1 MVLDIVVNIIMLVTL
16 FIVVTAVFIWLLLP
30 EIKKGERQTGKLLK
44 EKIWRCKSCKNCKM
58 LFDNGKVVC
67 DKMDFKTPQDV
78 PDECKRVE
86 IESVF
91 DEFEDD
97 IKGFDE

>member
-1 MVLDIVVNIIMLVTL
+1 
-16 FIVVTAVFIWLLLP
+16 
-30 EIKKGERQTGKLLK
+30 
-44 EKIWRCKSCKNCKM
+44 M